1 MIQNDKNLA
10 NLPKYWTRE
19 GIEGLKGEAKVRSID
34 PNILFKTMDFQK
46 FLNNPRNLYALYYTD
61 SEMERKSFSINPSK
75 SNFEGTIYNT
85 TSIHR
90 DGLHFDLEAGD
101 MLYFNSNVY
110 HEVYNLSEISISI
123 SGSATNPFF
132 MDVLQPDEELDFWA
146 NMVKCGTENLLNQE
160 KYILLR
166 FKDAV
171 LRGEIRKTIHSNI
184 KKIYDFCLQNEE
196 NKENI

>member
-34 PNILFKTMDFQK
+34 PNILCKTMDFQK

-90 DGLHFDLEAGD
+90 DGLHFDIEAGD

-110 HEVYNLSEISISI
+110 HEVYNL
-123 SGSATNPFF
+123 
-132 MDVLQPDEELDFWA
+132 
-146 NMVKCGTENLLNQE
+146 
-160 KYILLR
+160 
-166 FKDAV
+166 
-171 LRGEIRKTIHSNI
+171 RKRYKSFLHGCSST
-184 KKIYDFCLQNEE
+184 
-196 NKENI
+196 